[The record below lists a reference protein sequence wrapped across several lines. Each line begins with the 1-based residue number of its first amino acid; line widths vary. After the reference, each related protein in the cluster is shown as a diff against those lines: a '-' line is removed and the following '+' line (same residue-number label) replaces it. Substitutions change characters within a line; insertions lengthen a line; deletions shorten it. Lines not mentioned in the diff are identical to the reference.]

1 MTLTTFNALP
11 DAVLKKGDNATAAR
25 LTAHEHHGA
34 LHRHSWWNR
43 AKRALAIAA
52 FLGTNLISAM
62 NVVGIKEC
70 IAALGVCNGEHD
82 GRVLRN

>member
-1 MTLTTFNALP
+1 MTLTAFNALP
-11 DAVLKKGDNATAAR
+11 DAVLKKADNATAAR

-52 FLGTNLISAM
+52 FLGTNLIGAM
-62 NVVGIKEC
+62 NMIGIKEC
-70 IAALGVCNGEHD
+70 IAVLRVCNG
-82 GRVLRN
+82 RVLGN